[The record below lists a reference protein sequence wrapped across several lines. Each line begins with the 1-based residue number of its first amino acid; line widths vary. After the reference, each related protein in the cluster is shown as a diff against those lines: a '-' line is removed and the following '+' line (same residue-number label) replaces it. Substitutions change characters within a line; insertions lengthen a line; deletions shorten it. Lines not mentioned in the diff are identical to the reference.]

1 MTYPPTGPNPS
12 QSGGDAAGTPQYG
25 APQYG
30 APQYGAPQYGAPQYG
45 GAPMPGY
52 PAAPP
57 PGGGQWGLQRPGTAT
72 AAGVLGIIFTTIG
85 FFAGAFNVIVLT
97 GAAES
102 DLFAVVDGFPMVLYV
117 IAAIG
122 MLVASVM
129 GFIGAIQLLS
139 GKSNQMLILATIIYL
154 ASRVISLLAD
164 LIFADGNA
172 TGTLLVSALV
182 GIVLA
187 IVLIFLAR
195 GSDVQQWLEQK
206 KAATS
211 AGAF

>member
-12 QSGGDAAGTPQYG
+12 QSGGDAAGV
-25 APQYG
+25 
-30 APQYGAPQYGAPQYG
+30 PQYGAPQYG

-57 PGGGQWGLQRPGTAT
+57 PVGGQWGVQRPGTAT
-72 AAGVLGIIFTTIG
+72 AAGVLGIIFTTVG

-102 DLFAVVDGFPMVLYV
+102 DLFAVVDGFPMVLYM

-139 GKSNQMLILATIIYL
+139 GKTNQMLILATVIYV
-154 ASRVISLLAD
+154 ASRVLAVIGD
-164 LIFADGNA
+164 LVFYNGNRA
-172 TGTLLVSALV
+172 AEMLVSALV

-195 GSDVQQWLEQK
+195 GSDVQQWLERK